1 MDARDRERRLA
12 ELVSE
17 IDVLQ
22 AELATC
28 LRTLLGVVAE
38 YPLQTDAARTSAELP
53 ILDDQTYSVHWR
65 GATCQL
71 GCTLSFKLLQ
81 RLARRPRFSISCD
94 QLRDDVWRES
104 QCCDSTIRSAVRYLR
119 RQLRAAH
126 MDDLAA
132 AIQSRKRQYVL
143 SL

>member
-1 MDARDRERRLA
+1 MDPREREQHLA
-12 ELVSE
+12 RLVSD
-17 IDVLQ
+17 IDILQ
-22 AELATC
+22 AELGAA
-28 LRTLLGVVAE
+28 LRRVLALLAE
-38 YPLQTDAARTSAELP
+38 YPLQTNLGRTSTDLP

-81 RLARRPRFSISCD
+81 RLARRPRFSVSCD

-126 MDDLAA
+126 MNDLAA